1 MTVIQQSSEVT
12 DGQKQLRIVGEPAKV
27 DYAEQLVNDM
37 LTDKEP
43 DAQNRFK
50 VRQPNEYA
58 PGMHTMELPVSPQY
72 IGLVIG
78 KGGENI
84 KRIAAET
91 GAKLQVDTT
100 KSDHSGNKI
109 CQISSLNMASV
120 NMAADMVKKILEN
133 AANGRPAGGNQ
144 YGHQD
149 EVRIQVPP
157 NKTGLVIGKGGET
170 VKGLKQQAGC
180 NIELDKNS
188 KGVFVIR
195 GAPERIHYAQ
205 QLISEKI
212 QSPVTVI
219 SGSEGGQ
226 GAGQADAYSEQYW
239 QSAAAQNPYAFAQDP
254 SKALSDPNGTFFIHL
269 FILSG
274 MVVRAEVS
282 CCQTISVSELSNINF
297 CCSSLCC
304 VGLQVFC
311 DPFSTHWNRSIFFE
325 ASNRSISL
333 DFIQFF
339 WRKIFYNFSFIFHN

>member
-12 DGQKQLRIVGEPAKV
+12 DGQKQLRIVGEPSKV

-37 LTDKEP
+37 LNDKEP
-43 DAQNRFK
+43 DGANRFK
-50 VRQPNEYA
+50 VRQPSEYG

-78 KGGENI
+78 KGGESI
-84 KRIAAET
+84 KRIAQET

-109 CQISSLNMASV
+109 CQISSMNMASV
-120 NMAADMVKKILEN
+120 NMAADMVKQILEN
-133 AANGRPAGGNQ
+133 AANGRPSGGGGGNQ
-144 YGHQD
+144 YGQQD

-195 GAPERIHYAQ
+195 GAPDRIAYAQ

-212 QSPVTVI
+212 QSPITVLSS
-219 SGSEGGQ
+219 SGGGS
-226 GAGQADAYSEQYW
+226 GANQADAYSDQYW

-254 SKALSDPNGTFFIHL
+254 TKNLSDPNGTF
-269 FILSG
+269 
-274 MVVRAEVS
+274 
-282 CCQTISVSELSNINF
+282 Q
-297 CCSSLCC
+297 
-304 VGLQVFC
+304 
-311 DPFSTHWNRSIFFE
+311 
-325 ASNRSISL
+325 L
-333 DFIQFF
+333 DFI
-339 WRKIFYNFSFIFHN
+339 